1 MFHSFHLAVQNG
13 RGTFWFLPRK
23 YFDPNLTTIYCEKQ
37 WTELHIMEF
46 YSFCCVYY
54 VYYLQ
59 FYTLFPAFEADG
71 IQEVSGSFARLPM
84 HVAYRKQHCVLMYLV
99 VVLCLSCFSIF
110 HANLSVPIPII
121 LIIEFNSAILFLL
134 HGDLY
139 PFSVRTIPLNKGD
152 LL

>member
-23 YFDPNLTTIYCEKQ
+23 YFDPNLTTICCEKQ

-46 YSFCCVYY
+46 YSFYCVYY

-71 IQEVSGSFARLPM
+71 IQEVSGS
-84 HVAYRKQHCVLMYLV
+84 
-99 VVLCLSCFSIF
+99 
-110 HANLSVPIPII
+110 
-121 LIIEFNSAILFLL
+121 
-134 HGDLY
+134 
-139 PFSVRTIPLNKGD
+139 IPLISTNTNPWKPSVSKDFFALGGNRAQHRGNF
-152 LL
+152 

>member
-46 YSFCCVYY
+46 YSFYCVYY

-71 IQEVSGSFARLPM
+71 IQEVSGSIPLISTISLEN
-84 HVAYRKQHCVLMYLV
+84 YW
-99 VVLCLSCFSIF
+99 FSK
-110 HANLSVPIPII
+110 
-121 LIIEFNSAILFLL
+121 LFLTFAIIVL
-134 HGDLY
+134 
-139 PFSVRTIPLNKGD
+139 PR
-152 LL
+152 

>member
-46 YSFCCVYY
+46 YSFYCVYY

-71 IQEVSGSFARLPM
+71 IQEVSGS
-84 HVAYRKQHCVLMYLV
+84 
-99 VVLCLSCFSIF
+99 
-110 HANLSVPIPII
+110 
-121 LIIEFNSAILFLL
+121 
-134 HGDLY
+134 
-139 PFSVRTIPLNKGD
+139 IPLIYTAKHR
-152 LL
+152 LLPQKSMFF

>member
-23 YFDPNLTTIYCEKQ
+23 YFDPNLTTICCEKQ

-46 YSFCCVYY
+46 YSFYCVYY

-71 IQEVSGSFARLPM
+71 IQEVSGS
-84 HVAYRKQHCVLMYLV
+84 
-99 VVLCLSCFSIF
+99 
-110 HANLSVPIPII
+110 
-121 LIIEFNSAILFLL
+121 
-134 HGDLY
+134 
-139 PFSVRTIPLNKGD
+139 IPLVSTTKNSEVSVFRTFSSQTECCVVEISGIEP
-152 LL
+152 LTS